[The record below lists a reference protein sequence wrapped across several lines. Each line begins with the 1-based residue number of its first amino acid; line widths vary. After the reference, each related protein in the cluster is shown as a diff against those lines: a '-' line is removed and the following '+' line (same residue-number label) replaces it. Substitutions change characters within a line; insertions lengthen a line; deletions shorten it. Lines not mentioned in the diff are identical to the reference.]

1 LLATLVSCRWTKCA
15 ARTRRFASE
24 TPPVAACLDC
34 CETLMATVRALVL
47 RDVTSRIMSG
57 VFAAMVILGLLIAAH
72 LLYAFQ
78 GRAFLLGLDVSALM
92 VASLAAVWILIGLE
106 KDAILSLIWRTTP
119 GRVTFNW
126 LLVQRLVVYG
136 VLPLLLVL
144 GSMFPEVGETLVRLM
159 EPLRKLTS
167 L

>member
-1 LLATLVSCRWTKCA
+1 MGRLA
-15 ARTRRFASE
+15 
-24 TPPVAACLDC
+24 
-34 CETLMATVRALVL
+34 
-47 RDVTSRIMSG
+47 
-57 VFAAMVILGLLIAAH
+57 AAH

-78 GRAFLLGLDVSALM
+78 GRASFLGLDVAVLALASA
-92 VASLAAVWILIGLE
+92 VAVWILIGLE

-119 GRVTFNW
+119 GRLSFNW

-159 EPLRKLTS
+159 EPLRKLTA